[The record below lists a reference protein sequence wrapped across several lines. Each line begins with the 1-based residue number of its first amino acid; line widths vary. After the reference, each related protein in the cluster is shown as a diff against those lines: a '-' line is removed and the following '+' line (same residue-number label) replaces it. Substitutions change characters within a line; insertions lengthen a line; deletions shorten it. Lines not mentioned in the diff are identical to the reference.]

1 MHGATVNVDNLD
13 TPEFM
18 QFFENVASCVE
29 PTANGGH
36 IDIFAPIAAC
46 GELSCIAVLYA
57 ICYGDCISYLQAS
70 LNYNYHDAT

>member
-46 GELSCIAVLYA
+46 GELRGPRRVENA
-57 ICYGDCISYLQAS
+57 IPDNDGNQ
-70 LNYNYHDAT
+70 